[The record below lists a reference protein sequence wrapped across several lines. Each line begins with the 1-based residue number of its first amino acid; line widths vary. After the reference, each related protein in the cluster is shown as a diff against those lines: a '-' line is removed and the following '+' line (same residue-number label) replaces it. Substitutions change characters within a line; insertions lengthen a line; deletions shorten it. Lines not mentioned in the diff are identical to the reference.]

1 MKYVDVGPVESTP
14 KHSHY
19 YRDVSELSAI
29 DVYRLIRLFNV
40 TDPCAQ
46 HILKKCL
53 VQGDRGHKDS
63 KRDMQDI
70 RDTANR
76 WLEMYEEDE
85 CTTL

>member
-1 MKYVDVGPVESTP
+1 MGFKRGGVDTMKYVDVGPVESTP

-19 YRDVSELSAI
+19 YRDVSDLSAI

-53 VQGDRGHKDS
+53 VQGGRGGAKDR
-63 KRDMQDI
+63 
-70 RDTANR
+70 
-76 WLEMYEEDE
+76 
-85 CTTL
+85 